1 MKRLQDKKI
10 LLGVSGGI
18 AVYKAVELL
27 RLLVKE
33 GAEVSVVMTKNA
45 ERFVTPLTFETLSS
59 NPVRTDMFSMS
70 ERGKIAHIED
80 PGMADL
86 VIVAPAT
93 GNIIGKFASGIA
105 DDILS
110 TIFMALASPVLIAP
124 AMNSRMW
131 KSPAVVSN
139 VARLKEWGA
148 NFVGPASGDL
158 ACGTEGEGRLESP
171 EKILEAAVEIL
182 KRVEDMAGINLLVTA
197 GGTRENIDPV
207 RFIGNRSSGKMGY
220 AVAAEAVRRGA
231 KVTLITGPADIE
243 PPEGVNLVRVTSA
256 NEMCEAVLGIAGGV
270 DATIMA
276 AAVADFSAVSQADSK
291 IKKGEGGISLQLSR
305 NRDILK
311 EMAKA
316 GVGGVRIGFAAET
329 ENLIDNARKKLK
341 EKGLQLV
348 VANDVSEPDKVFGAD
363 TNKVVLVEAEGE
375 KEFPTMS
382 KSEAASLILDRLV
395 RRYLKVG
402 ND

>member
-33 GAEVSVVMTKNA
+33 GADVSVVMTKNA
-45 ERFVTPLTFETLSS
+45 ERFVTPLTFETLSL

-70 ERGKIAHIED
+70 ERGKISHIED
-80 PGMADL
+80 PGLADL
-86 VIVAPAT
+86 IIVAPAT

-105 DDILS
+105 DDLLS
-110 TIFMALASPVLIAP
+110 TIFMALASPILIAP
-124 AMNSRMW
+124 AMNNRMW
-131 KSPAVVSN
+131 RSPAVVRN
-139 VARLKEWGA
+139 VSRLKEWGA
-148 NFVGPASGDL
+148 NFVGPATGDL
-158 ACGTEGEGRLESP
+158 ACGTAGEGRLETP
-171 EKILEAAVEIL
+171 ENILATAIALL
-182 KRVEDMAGINLLVTA
+182 KKGEDMAGINLLVTA
-197 GGTRENIDPV
+197 GGTHEYIDPV

-220 AVAAEAVRRGA
+220 AIASAAKRRGA
-231 KVTLITGPADIE
+231 NVTLVTGPTDIP
-243 PPEGVNLVRVTSA
+243 PPEGINIVQVTSA
-256 NEMCEAVLGIAGGV
+256 NEMCEAVLAIAGGV

-276 AAVADFSAVSQADSK
+276 AAVADFSPVSQAGSK
-291 IKKGEGGISLQLSR
+291 IKKEEGGISLQLSK

-311 EMAKA
+311 EMSKA
-316 GVGGVRIGFAAET
+316 GIGGVMVGFAAET
-329 ENLIDNARKKLK
+329 ENLIANARKKLK

-382 KSEAASLILDRLV
+382 KREAASVILDRLV
-395 RRYLKVG
+395 QRYLKVS